1 MLRIREAH
9 GPAAILDC
17 SRTGSL
23 SMLHSRST
31 VKRLLY
37 MFGGCTELWTNIS
50 AEAEV
55 FAVRQTYGAKAD
67 YKSAGRE
74 PTDYENSR
82 LIVMWGWSPADGTF
96 GTGTL
101 QYLKRAKQRGVKIIC
116 VDPRR
121 TRTSWELADQHVF
134 INPATDTAALIAMA
148 HVILTEGLH
157 DQAYLDRHVLG
168 FDEAHLPPG
177 APAGASYRSY
187 LLGEADGVP
196 KTPGVGGRD
205 HRRARGD
212 PARPRDRVRDRQAR
226 RAPDRLRARAARS
239 TASSSTARPT
249 RSAR

>member
-1 MLRIREAH
+1 MLRIRAAH

-74 PTDYENSR
+74 PTDYVNSR
-82 LIVMWGWSPADGTF
+82 LILMWGWSPADGTF

-101 QYLKRAKQRGVKIIC
+101 QYLKLAKG
-116 VDPRR
+116 
-121 TRTSWELADQHVF
+121 
-134 INPATDTAALIAMA
+134 AA
-148 HVILTEGLH
+148 
-157 DQAYLDRHVLG
+157 
-168 FDEAHLPPG
+168 
-177 APAGASYRSY
+177 
-187 LLGEADGVP
+187 
-196 KTPGVGGRD
+196 
-205 HRRARGD
+205 
-212 PARPRDRVRDRQAR
+212 
-226 RAPDRLRARAARS
+226 
-239 TASSSTARPT
+239 
-249 RSAR
+249 